1 MSEDH
6 PSKPTDS
13 LTKATLDDYGK
24 QGMYFSRVYQL
35 DRCIE
40 IHQCIEML
48 SLIESLLSV
57 RRYHNIHLLCK
68 ICSAS

>member
-24 QGMYFSRVYQL
+24 QGMAP
-35 DRCIE
+35 
-40 IHQCIEML
+40 
-48 SLIESLLSV
+48 SLASISQITQATLP
-57 RRYHNIHLLCK
+57 I
-68 ICSAS
+68 ICTIGTISQ